1 MSFPDGAAREQ
12 VSHEMILTGMGVP
25 GFFGG
30 VAVLLGVLT
39 AASVP
44 RLSSQTMGNDGAADR
59 PVLVELFTSEGCSSC
74 PPADELLIRLERAQP
89 VQGVDIIAMSE
100 HVDYWND
107 LGWRDPYSSTA
118 FTERQEDYRRAFGA
132 PASYTP
138 QMVIDGRAAFV
149 GSLENEARAAIAVAG
164 VEPKALLRLE
174 FHEGEA
180 AGTQRV
186 DVHVADIPGGDAG
199 ALELWMAIAETNLVS
214 NVSRGEN
221 ARRRLRHTAVVR
233 RLDLVEV
240 LAPVSGSTYRKA
252 IPLTVS
258 PDWDR
263 GQLRVVV
270 FLQHAVLRHVLGAAQ
285 VLLVP

>member
-1 MSFPDGAAREQ
+1 M
-12 VSHEMILTGMGVP
+12 
-25 GFFGG
+25 
-30 VAVLLGVLT
+30 LLGVLT

-107 LGWRDPYSSTA
+107 LGWRDPYSSTE

-132 PASYTP
+132 PTSYTP
-138 QMVIDGRAAFV
+138 QMIVDGRTAFV

-174 FHEGEA
+174 FH
-180 AGTQRV
+180 
-186 DVHVADIPGGDAG
+186 
-199 ALELWMAIAETNLVS
+199 
-214 NVSRGEN
+214 

-240 LAPVSGSTYRKA
+240 LAPVSGATYRKA
-252 IPLTVS
+252 IPLVVS

-285 VLLVP
+285 VLLVS